1 MVWIDEDLTAMLYLS
16 VENWNFSSLYK
27 STWFTLARNG
37 ITAPLFK
44 APTPFPDMP
53 SSLNFFC
60 FPNLFSI
67 PPCFKAFY
75 IVPPTPLPTV
85 KPPSSS
91 NTHDFPYTIALK
103 TFFFRQP
110 AITI

>member
-1 MVWIDEDLTAMLYLS
+1 MVWIYEDLTAMLYLS

-53 SSLNFFC
+53 SLNFFC

-67 PPCFKAFY
+67 PPFFKAFY
-75 IVPPTPLPTV
+75 IVPPHTTSDSQATILIQHTRF
-85 KPPSSS
+85 SL
-91 NTHDFPYTIALK
+91 HDRIENIY
-103 TFFFRQP
+103 FR
-110 AITI
+110 